1 MIILVTGAVRR
12 LCIYEIKGAWAAML
26 VADDVTPPEPGEMTT
41 IYARMAK
48 EDEAWKAK
56 AFMKAFR
63 NSQPSVSVHRYLRVS
78 RAGNSHHFRSSVAS
92 SVSMNVLGGG
102 RQTANR
108 AMHRSVEDDF
118 ETWGPPSGSSSSSC
132 CFRLINAFP
141 VPRLLFSI
149 PDTPRSFLV
158 LLPAI

>member
-1 MIILVTGAVRR
+1 MIILATSAVHR

-78 RAGNSHHFRSSVAS
+78 RAGNSHHFRSYPGAPI
-92 SVSMNVLGGG
+92 VLKVV
-102 RQTANR
+102 R
-108 AMHRSVEDDF
+108 V
-118 ETWGPPSGSSSSSC
+118 GPGDRP
-132 CFRLINAFP
+132 
-141 VPRLLFSI
+141 
-149 PDTPRSFLV
+149 
-158 LLPAI
+158 